1 VGNTIGNPSADNVI
15 GVEMQSGVNRVGV
28 AGVAVPTIS
37 LNTTAG
43 FNAIALPAAMPAAS
57 LFLGQKVSGIG
68 ISGGTTIVGIAGQ
81 VVTLSSPMT
90 ATGKNYLTFEVP
102 ARNIVQNNLD
112 GIVLS
117 GGRTT
122 VANTRVVSNTFDGI
136 RIQGATH
143 AIGTTAKV
151 SVFSNEIWGNGRWGL
166 SIRTPATVAGQAVTG
181 NYFSSAAS
189 GASSPNLAGDV
200 SVNNVAAPATAG
212 FVANPTTGLDAK
224 GNQHALPGG
233 KPGAK
238 KPGGTVATAAVK
250 FGWRPRRR

>member
-1 VGNTIGNPSADNVI
+1 MGNTIGNPSADNVI

-28 AGVAVPTIS
+28 AGVAISTIS
-37 LNTTAG
+37 LNTTAEV
-43 FNAIALPAAMPAAS
+43 NAIALPAAAMPAAS

-90 ATGKNYLTFEVP
+90 ATGKNNLTFEVP

-166 SIRTPATVAGQAVTG
+166 SIRTPATVAGQVVTG
-181 NYFSSAAS
+181 NYFSSSAS
-189 GASSPNLAGDV
+189 GAASPNLAGNV
-200 SVNNVAAPATAG
+200 SVNNVAAPATTG

-238 KPGGTVATAAVK
+238 KPGGTVATAVK
-250 FGWRPRRR
+250 FRWRPRRR